1 MLEFKLNMYFEEY
14 KDTSVC
20 KTSEFKKDF
29 IKKHG
34 EFPLL
39 NELIIMIQ
47 KYQIKKYGSTLDR
60 SNFIETNKNQRRI
73 SVMEQNRNIKRFG
86 TKKEREARK
95 KVVGNDTF
103 K

>member
-1 MLEFKLNMYFEEY
+1 MLEFKLSLYFEEY

-20 KTSEFKKDF
+20 KVSEFKKKI

-34 EFPLL
+34 KFPLL
-39 NELIIMIQ
+39 NELIIMVQ

-73 SVMEQNRNIKRFG
+73 NVMEQNRNIARCG

-95 KVVGNDTF
+95 RVVRNDTI